1 MIDLR
6 IKGLPN
12 TICVNGELFSIK
24 TDFREWLKFE
34 DILKRLSKGESVNK
48 SEFLPYF
55 DGKPPFYS
63 DSVVAELISFYTN
76 PNITPIDIGS
86 SSDRKLLDYIEDGEY
101 IVASFLAEYGIDL
114 TEVEYLHWWKFQAL
128 FRSLKDDSKIMQIM
142 GYRAYKKSNKSMEE
156 NYQRQC
162 DIWTLPNKIEIDE
175 EIKKG
180 IMEEFY
186 GTI

>member
-6 IKGLPN
+6 TKGLPN
-12 TICVNGELFSIK
+12 AIICNGESFSIK
-24 TDFREWLKFE
+24 TDFREWLKFD
-34 DILKRLSKGESVNK
+34 DILKRLSSGESVNK

-55 DGKPPFYS
+55 AGEVPFYS
-63 DSVVAELISFYTN
+63 DNVIAELIKFYTN

-86 SSDRKLLDYIEDGEY
+86 YSDRKLLDYIEDGEY

-128 FRSLKDDSKIMQIM
+128 FRSLRDDSKIMQIM
-142 GYRAYKKSNKSMEE
+142 GYRAHRKSNKSMEE

-162 DIWTLPNKIEIDE
+162 DVWTFPDKEQ
-175 EIKKG
+175 
-180 IMEEFY
+180 MEESERLLEEFNKL
-186 GTI
+186 